1 MQRSSGD
8 ELRRVSQRSWIAF
21 LGGLGLLAAA
31 LLGSLTS
38 VIPDLITTVAAIIGI
53 AGMIY
58 GVAIGILIVVNREPD
73 ERSSWKLDD

>member
-1 MQRSSGD
+1 M
-8 ELRRVSQRSWIAF
+8 AF
-21 LGGLGLLAAA
+21 LGGLALLAVA

-58 GVAIGILIVVNREPD
+58 GVATGILIVVNREPD
-73 ERSSWKLDD
+73 E